1 MSMTRNLLIGAGA
14 VIVGQ
19 LIVFNQLD
27 AYSYLHVR
35 GYIDGLMRASGDG
48 ATAQAELDA
57 WRSYWIDKVW
67 WKGLVD
73 HFYNYGLNRIGV
85 LYGN

>member
-1 MSMTRNLLIGAGA
+1 MTALRNILIGAGA
-14 VIVGQ
+14 VVVGQ

-35 GYIDGLMRASGDG
+35 GYIDGLMRAAGSELE
-48 ATAQAELDA
+48 AQAELDA
-57 WRSYWIDKVW
+57 WRSYWINKVW

-73 HFYNYGLNRIGV
+73 HFYKYGEGRINA
-85 LYGN
+85 LY

>member
-1 MSMTRNLLIGAGA
+1 MTAITNILIGAGA
-14 VIVGQ
+14 VVVGQ

-35 GYIDGLMRASGDG
+35 GYIDGLMRG
-48 ATAQAELDA
+48 AGSKEEAQAELDA

-67 WKGLVD
+67 WKGLVE
-73 HFYNYGLNRIGV
+73 HFYNYGLNRIRV
-85 LYGN
+85 LYG